1 MNAGETEL
9 YGAEYVDALPVH
21 VLAFDDVHDQ
31 THVDATKEAA
41 AILAL
46 LSRLGA
52 VPEPGAPQAVTWDL
66 NTVEERLAHW
76 AASGGERTSVLL
88 WIGHGKGKN
97 RQARLL
103 VPGNREN
110 TRAAR
115 VVPQTLAWH
124 LHDEASRRV
133 APHWAFVVVE
143 ACGSWGFV
151 DRVAEELSAV
161 GATAEKE
168 LALLL
173 VGSGQHLGPGHLG
186 TFREKMAE
194 VLDGFTDH
202 DKDIEPGELAH
213 RLNAHDGVYARAIG
227 CSRQLPLRPRTAH
240 PLPVTATVEDYDRL
254 HRLLDTQT
262 DNALAHFLRSGVCSG
277 FTELTWGFTGRAA
290 DRRSVARW
298 AADPHTPGMLIVT
311 GASGAG
317 KSALLGNLMLHA
329 YPAVGQELHA
339 AGFADRLDPDL
350 VLPAV
355 DAVVHLAGSTL
366 DDVVG
371 RLTTLLGIAPT
382 EPGLALQE
390 RITALRKAVEGRAST
405 VIMADALDEARE
417 PLLVAGLLRELA
429 PLTGV
434 RLVVGTRPT
443 APAPVVGHRRPGD
456 MSRAPEGRTPGAD
469 PVPPPGRGTRAT
481 SEELLDALGRDTGH
495 AQVHT
500 LERDAEAVH
509 RYVTRSLRGTPGG
522 PLAAERGSEAV
533 DGVADIVRERVE
545 NGDWEFLQASLVV
558 QEIQQS
564 PELLRP
570 ERLADLNRLL
580 AHDQRGLFNSA
591 VGRIAEGFPQAT
603 PLLAALAHAQG
614 RGLPRAGQVW
624 ATVAGALDPGGVAP
638 TDADI
643 ARLLH
648 RAAAYVLLDG
658 EDGHTVHRLAHRT
671 FADKFLE
678 RSGPHE
684 RAAVLRALVALA
696 EHRVAAAPDV
706 PLPGHLARH
715 LSAYAAEAGP
725 DGWREL
731 AGRPRVLDRIDVP
744 ALAGDVL
751 SAGLS
756 LTSEAPNAGRLPGG
770 VLGTVASAHLIR
782 AARPGD
788 RPGLRQLGAARTTG
802 EHTEAGPDAA
812 WRVCWSRMARHFPHL
827 PLDGHVRPV
836 KELVTWEAETTVL
849 ASGAEDGTVLL
860 WEPWAGHAPVAAL
873 PGPLRSSL
881 LAMAALPSGGGHG
894 PRLAVA
900 HNDRRVRIWDL
911 GDTPAVHAETDVPTI
926 LTGMAAVPGPRPRLA
941 LVGTKGYVAL
951 WDLTRPADRPRSGAQ
966 PGGRVHS
973 VVSVA
978 QRRLVTVDEGGYVK
992 VWDAS
997 GEAPQSLVSDR
1008 PATPPTALAVLPG
1021 APGVVRFASA
1031 HTEDAA
1037 GDAKAA
1043 AEVTFWTLTDDGLA
1057 QDGEPLHTGESALT
1071 AIGAITVPRGGT
1083 RLVTAARDGSLY
1095 LWNPRT
1101 RTRTGVLRDGAPA
1114 PTVRI
1119 LPFTG
1124 PTRVPLPATAARRDS
1139 AVRLWSPHESGTPAG
1154 AAGPGDADDVDV
1166 TPDPGGRAAPGDPA
1180 GRALAGVT
1188 SVDRALGPDGEELLL
1203 LGLRDGTR
1211 QVCSA
1216 ADGADRPAGS
1226 DRPAPLTGT
1235 PPALPD
1241 KLGARLRDWAVLDRR
1256 RTALAL
1262 DDGVIVVE
1270 ALCRRPAGQGETESR

>member
-1 MNAGETEL
+1 MNAGETDL
-9 YGAEYVDALPVH
+9 YGAEYVDELPVH
-21 VLAFDDVHDQ
+21 ALAFDDVHDQ

-46 LSRLGA
+46 LGRLGA
-52 VPEPGAPQAVTWDL
+52 VAAPGVPEAVTWDL
-66 NTVEERLAHW
+66 NTVEERLAYW
-76 AASGGERTSVLL
+76 ASSGGERTSVLL
-88 WIGHGKGKN
+88 WIGHGKGKHK
-97 RQARLL
+97 QAGLL
-103 VPGNREN
+103 VPGNPEN

-143 ACGSWGFV
+143 ACGSGGFV
-151 DRVAEELSAV
+151 DRVAEELTAV

-202 DKDIEPGELAH
+202 DRDIEPGELAH

-262 DNALAHFLRSGVCSG
+262 DSALAHFLRSGVCSG

-290 DRRSVARW
+290 DRRGVARW

-311 GASGAG
+311 GAPGAG
-317 KSALLGNLMLHA
+317 KSALLGNLMVHA
-329 YPAVGQELHA
+329 YPAVGEELHA

-350 VLPAV
+350 ALPAV
-355 DAVVHLAGSTL
+355 DAVLHLAGSTL

-371 RLTTLLGIAPT
+371 RLTTLLGVAPA

-390 RITALRKAVEGRAST
+390 RIAALRKAVEARAST

-417 PLLVAGLLRELA
+417 PVLVAGLLRELA

-434 RLVVGTRPT
+434 RLIVGTRPT
-443 APAPVVGHRRPGD
+443 APTPVVGHRPPGEV
-456 MSRAPEGRTPGAD
+456 SRAPEGQTPGAD
-469 PVPPPGRGTRAT
+469 PVLPSGRGTRAA

-495 AQVHT
+495 AQVHA

-522 PLAAERGSEAV
+522 LSAEAV

-545 NGDWEFLQASLVV
+545 SGDWEFLQASLVV

-570 ERLADLNRLL
+570 ERLADLHRLL

-614 RGLPRAGQVW
+614 RGLPRAGQLW

-638 TDADI
+638 ADADI

-658 EDGHTVHRLAHRT
+658 EDGHTVYRLAHRT

-696 EHRVAAAPDV
+696 ADRVEAAPDV

-731 AGRPRVLDRIDVP
+731 AGCPRVLDRIDVP

-751 SAGLS
+751 SGGMS
-756 LTSEAPNAGRLPGG
+756 LTSEAGNAGRLPGG

-782 AARPGD
+782 SASPGD
-788 RPGLRQLGAARTTG
+788 RPGLRQLGAARITG

-836 KELVTWEAETTVL
+836 KELVTWDAETTVL

-873 PGPLRSSL
+873 PAPLRSSL
-881 LAMAALPSGGGHG
+881 LAMAALPPGGGHG

-926 LTGMAAVPGPRPRLA
+926 LTGMAAVPGPRLA
-941 LVGTKGYVAL
+941 LTGTQGYVAL
-951 WDLTRPADRPRSGAQ
+951 WDFTRPTDRPRSGAE
-966 PGGRVHS
+966 PAGRVHG

-997 GEAPQSLVSDR
+997 GEAPRSLVSGR

-1031 HTEDAA
+1031 HTEAAA

-1057 QDGEPLHTGESALT
+1057 QDGEPLHTGDSALT
-1071 AIGAITVPRGGT
+1071 AIGAITGTGGGT

-1095 LWNPRT
+1095 LWDPRT
-1101 RTRTGVLRDGAPA
+1101 RTRTGVLREGASA

-1119 LPFTG
+1119 LPVTG

-1139 AVRLWSPHESGTPAG
+1139 AVRLWSPHTSGAPAG
-1154 AAGPGDADDVDV
+1154 AAGPSEADGLDG
-1166 TPDPGGRAAPGDPA
+1166 TPDPGGPA
-1180 GRALAGVT
+1180 DRALTGVT

-1211 QVCSA
+1211 RVCSA
-1216 ADGADRPAGS
+1216 ADGADRATGN
-1226 DRPAPLTGT
+1226 DRPAPLPGT
-1235 PPALPD
+1235 LPELPD

-1270 ALCRRPAGQGETESR
+1270 ALRRRPAGQGETES